1 MKHEKLILNDLP
13 ENISAFELATLVS
26 NKASS
31 VGFDWQDNNEVLT
44 KLDEEINELQAAMS
58 ISDAAINEELGDVL
72 FTLVN
77 FAKHAGIDPE
87 QALMMACEK
96 FISRF
101 NGMEKAAAAIDLTLN
116 DLSRAQFE
124 NLWQLQ
130 KLKKS

>member
-13 ENISAFELATLVS
+13 ENIPAFELATIIS

-87 QALMMACEK
+87 RALMMASEK

-101 NGMEKAAAAIDLTLN
+101 NGMEKAAAAIDLKLN
-116 DLSRAQFE
+116 DLSKAQFE
-124 NLWQLQ
+124 SLWQLQ